1 MRIVCILF
9 ACLTV
14 STVLA
19 SSHQAAS
26 PEPQQRAT
34 NFPTFV
40 LPDWFKVSFLDLSE
54 DNMEAAED
62 NKHLMVM
69 FTQDFCPYCKA
80 LIEKN
85 LTQASIRDHFDQ
97 HFDVVSLDIW
107 GDREVYGLDGDRTT
121 EKEIARALDVQF
133 TPTLIFFD
141 AQGQSVL
148 RLNGYVSPADMQ
160 LALEYVSQARY
171 RDETIFEYLAKQQ
184 PSNSGKTLHS
194 QPFFSTDL
202 NLAGQRR
209 ATAILFEQTE
219 CPDCETFHRCVL
231 SLPQVQ
237 ERFAPFHAVQ
247 LDIWSNQMLVTP
259 QGEHISAR
267 DYAKRMNI
275 AYAPT
280 LVLLDSEGE
289 EVIRAES
296 QLRNFHT
303 EALLEFVSDD
313 VYTREPNF
321 QRYIEERGDRIRA
334 SGNPVRV
341 IGSRDICPD
350 L

>member
-1 MRIVCILF
+1 MRIFCFLWWCL
-9 ACLTV
+9 AC
-14 STVLA
+14 SLA
-19 SSHQAAS
+19 IANSHQAAS
-26 PEPQQRAT
+26 PEPQQSAT

-54 DNMEAAED
+54 DNAEAAEE

-69 FTQDFCPYCKA
+69 FSQEFCPYCKA
-80 LIEKN
+80 MIEKN
-85 LTQASIRDHFDQ
+85 LTQSSIRDQFDQ

-133 TPTLIFFD
+133 TPTLIVFD
-141 AQGQSVL
+141 DKGQSIL
-148 RLNGYVSPADMQ
+148 RLNGYVSPNDMRV
-160 LALEYVSQARY
+160 AMDFVSSRAYQT
-171 RDETIFEYLAKQQ
+171 ETIFDYLAKQR
-184 PSNSGKTLHS
+184 PAVRTPLNT
-194 QPFFSTDL
+194 QPFIASDDDL
-202 NLAGQRR
+202 RTNGQI
-209 ATAILFEQTE
+209 TAILFEQTE
-219 CPDCETFHRCVL
+219 CPDCDTFHRCVL

-237 ERFAPFHAVQ
+237 AAFAPFHTVQ
-247 LDIWSNQMLVTP
+247 LDIWSNQPITTP
-259 QGEHISAR
+259 RGEQMTAR
-267 DYAKRMNI
+267 QYAQQMQI

-280 LVLLDSEGE
+280 LVLLDGEGE

-303 EALLEFVSDD
+303 EALLEFVSDA
-313 VYTREPNF
+313 VYAREPNF

-334 SGNPVRV
+334 ANNQVR
-341 IGSRDICPD
+341 ILGSRDVCPE